1 MSEYILPLERLIE
14 QFRRLP
20 GIGKKTAVRLALACL
35 EGDRAEQFA
44 SALLDAKNEISS
56 CNVCH
61 NMCVGDVCDICASDS
76 RDHTVICVVEDVRS
90 ILAIERMGAFNGV
103 YHVLGGVLSPM
114 KGVSAEDLNIDDLLE
129 RAKDGVREILIAC
142 NATVEGETT
151 AMYISKKLSGM
162 DITVSRLAY
171 GIPVGADLEYAD
183 ETTLRRAIEGRQSI

>member
-1 MSEYILPLERLIE
+1 MSELLLPLERLVD

-20 GIGKKTAVRLALACL
+20 GIGKKSAIRLALACL

-44 SALLDAKNEISS
+44 SALLDAKNEIGVCSI
-56 CNVCH
+56 CH
-61 NMCVGDVCDICASDS
+61 NMCIGDTCDICASDS
-76 RDHTVICVVEDVRS
+76 RDHSVICVVEDVRS
-90 ILAIERMGAFNGV
+90 VMAIERMGAFNGV

-114 KGVSAEDLNIDDLLE
+114 KGVTAEDLNIADLLE
-129 RAKDGVREILIAC
+129 RAKDGVREVLIAC

-151 AMYISKKLSGM
+151 AMYISKKLSGL

-183 ETTLRRAIEGRQSI
+183 ETTLRRAIEGRHSI

>member
-1 MSEYILPLERLIE
+1 MSELLLPLERLVD

-20 GIGKKTAVRLALACL
+20 GIGKKSAIRLALACL

-44 SALLDAKNEISS
+44 SVLLDAKNEIAVCSI
-56 CNVCH
+56 CH
-61 NMCVGDVCDICASDS
+61 NMCIGDTCDICASDS
-76 RDHTVICVVEDVRS
+76 RDHSVICVVEDVRS
-90 ILAIERMGAFNGV
+90 VMAIERMGAFNGV

-114 KGVSAEDLNIDDLLE
+114 KGVTAEDLNIADLLE
-129 RAKDGVREILIAC
+129 RARDGVREVLIAC

-151 AMYISKKLSGM
+151 AMYISKKLSGL

-183 ETTLRRAIEGRQSI
+183 ETTLRRAIEGRHSI

>member
-1 MSEYILPLERLIE
+1 MSEFILPLERLVE

-20 GIGKKTAVRLALACL
+20 GVGKKTAVRLALACL
-35 EGDRAEQFA
+35 DGERAEQFA
-44 SALLDAKNEISS
+44 EALLTAKNEISS
-56 CNVCH
+56 CSICH
-61 NMCVGDVCDICASDS
+61 NMCVGDICEVCASDN
-76 RDHTVICVVEDVRS
+76 RDNSVICVVEDVRS
-90 ILAIERMGAFNGV
+90 VMAIERMGAFRGT

-114 KGVSAEDLNIDDLLE
+114 KGITADDLNITDLIE
-129 RAKDGVREILIAC
+129 RAQNGVREVLIAC

-151 AMYISKKLSGM
+151 AMYISKKLSGL

>member
-1 MSEYILPLERLIE
+1 MSEFILPLERLVE

-20 GIGKKTAVRLALACL
+20 GVGKKTAVRLALACL
-35 EGDRAEQFA
+35 EGERAEQFA
-44 SALLDAKNEISS
+44 EALLTAKNEISS
-56 CNVCH
+56 CSICH
-61 NMCVGDVCDICASDS
+61 NMCVGDICEVCASDN
-76 RDHTVICVVEDVRS
+76 RDDSVICVVEDVRS
-90 ILAIERMGAFNGV
+90 VMAIERMGAYRGT

-114 KGVSAEDLNIDDLLE
+114 KGITADDLNIADLLE
-129 RAKDGVREILIAC
+129 RAQNGGREVLIAC

-151 AMYISKKLSGM
+151 AMYISKKLSGL

>member
-35 EGDRAEQFA
+35 DGDRAEQFA
-44 SALLDAKNEISS
+44 SALIDAKNEIGS

-61 NMCVGDVCDICASDS
+61 NMCVGEVCDICASDS
-76 RDHTVICVVEDVRS
+76 RDHSVICVVEDVRS

-114 KGVSAEDLNIDDLLE
+114 KGVSAEDLNISDLLE
-129 RAKDGVREILIAC
+129 RANDGVREVLIAC

-151 AMYISKKLSGM
+151 AMYISKKLSGL
-162 DITVSRLAY
+162 DVTVSRLAY

-183 ETTLRRAIEGRQSI
+183 GETLARAISGRQEI

>member
-1 MSEYILPLERLIE
+1 MSEFILPLERLVE

-20 GIGKKTAVRLALACL
+20 GVGKKTAVRLALACL
-35 EGDRAEQFA
+35 EGERAEQFA
-44 SALLDAKNEISS
+44 EALLTAKNEISS
-56 CNVCH
+56 CSICH
-61 NMCVGDVCDICASDS
+61 NMCVGDICEVCASDN
-76 RDHTVICVVEDVRS
+76 RDNSVICVVEDVRS
-90 ILAIERMGAFNGV
+90 VMAIERMGGYRGT

-114 KGVSAEDLNIDDLLE
+114 KGITADDLNIADLLE
-129 RAKDGVREILIAC
+129 RAQNGVREVLIAC

-151 AMYISKKLSGM
+151 AMYISKKLSGL

>member
-35 EGDRAEQFA
+35 DGDRAEQFA
-44 SALLDAKNEISS
+44 SALIDAKNEIGS

-61 NMCVGDVCDICASDS
+61 NMCVGEVCDICASDS
-76 RDHTVICVVEDVRS
+76 RDHSVICVVEDVRS

-114 KGVSAEDLNIDDLLE
+114 KGVSAEDLNISDLLE
-129 RAKDGVREILIAC
+129 RANDGVREVLIAC

-151 AMYISKKLSGM
+151 AMYISKKLSGL
-162 DITVSRLAY
+162 DVTVSRLAY